1 MSAETD
7 DWQRLDRRML
17 LVNPVQ
23 ELVKFLPALL
33 GLLVAG
39 TAIGGRG
46 WQLIAVAVPVVLG
59 VVRYLTTRFRVAE
72 GRVELRRGLLNRRTL
87 AVPVDRVRTVDL
99 TAGPVHR
106 LLGLVTVRIG
116 TGTASS
122 RDEDS
127 LDLDG
132 LPGAAART
140 LRAALLSAGG
150 PSAGDPDDGAPEP
163 APTAHTVLRLD
174 PSWARYAPL
183 TGTGLVLLAGVVG
196 GAFQLATT
204 LGLEL
209 TLRAEDLPGTDL
221 PVAGWLAVV
230 AGLLVVLL
238 VVSALAV
245 AAYLLTSWGLVLTHR
260 PGAWHLVRGLLTTRE
275 TTLDEGRVA
284 GVVLHEPVGLRLA
297 GAAHLSAIVTGL
309 DRSNPGS
316 ATLVPPA
323 PARVASGVGA
333 AVVGTP
339 APLTAPLVAHGPAA
353 TRRRWSRALGP
364 AALLSALGVLAWL
377 TLPVGRWGL
386 ALAVLALPV
395 AAGLAHDRTRSLGHA
410 LVADHLVARSGS
422 LARSREVLATRHVIG
437 WTLRDTLVQRRAGLV
452 TLTATTAGGDQQ
464 VSVHDVPEDVAV
476 RLADDAVPGL
486 LRQFLAS

>member
-1 MSAETD
+1 MNGETD
-7 DWQRLDRRML
+7 GWQRLDRRML
-17 LVNPVQ
+17 LVNPLQ

-46 WQLIAVAVPVVLG
+46 WQLLAVAVPVLLG

-122 RDEDS
+122 REEDA

-132 LPGAAART
+132 LPGATART
-140 LRAALLSAGG
+140 LRAALLRARDPLPGG
-150 PSAGDPDDGAPEP
+150 TDGVPGP

-174 PSWARYAPL
+174 PAWARYAPL

-209 TLRAEDLPGTDL
+209 SLRAEDLPGTDL

-230 AGLLVVLL
+230 AGLVVVLL

-275 TTLDEGRVA
+275 TTLDDDRVA
-284 GVVLHEPVGLRLA
+284 GVVLHEPAGLRLA

-309 DRSNPGS
+309 DRSRPGS

-323 PARVASGVGA
+323 PTAVAAGVGGE
-333 AVVGTP
+333 VVGTS
-339 APLTAPLVAHGPAA
+339 APLSAPLVAHGPAA

-364 AALLSALGVLAWL
+364 AALVAGLGVVAWL
-377 TLPVGRWGL
+377 ALPVGRWGL
-386 ALAVLALPV
+386 TLAVLALPV
-395 AAGLAHDRTRSLGHA
+395 AAVLAHDRSRALGHA
-410 LVADHLVARSGS
+410 LVEGHLVARSGS
-422 LARSREVLATRHVIG
+422 LTRAREVLATRHVIG
-437 WTLRDTLVQRRAGLV
+437 WTFRDTVIQRRAGLL

-464 VSVHDVPEDVAV
+464 VTVPDVPRGRAV
-476 RLADDAVPGL
+476 HLADDAVPGL
-486 LRQFLAS
+486 LHQFLAP

>member
-1 MSAETD
+1 MNPETG

-23 ELVKFLPALL
+23 ELIKFLPPLL
-33 GLLVAG
+33 GLLLAG
-39 TAIGGRG
+39 TAIGAQG
-46 WQLIAVAVPVVLG
+46 WQLLAVAVPVVLG

-106 LLGLVTVRIG
+106 ALGLVTVRIG

-122 RDEDS
+122 REEDA

-132 LPGAAART
+132 LPVAAART
-140 LRAALLSAGG
+140 LRATLLR
-150 PSAGDPDDGAPEP
+150 AGDPLPDEHAGVPAP

-174 PSWARYAPL
+174 PAWARYAPL

-196 GAFQLATT
+196 GAFQLAAA

-209 TLRAEDLPGTDL
+209 SLRAEDLPGTDL

-230 AGLLVVLL
+230 AGLVVLL
-238 VVSALAV
+238 VLVSALAV
-245 AAYLLTSWGLVLTHR
+245 AAYLLTSWGLVLSHR

-275 TTLDEGRVA
+275 TTLDDDRVA
-284 GVVLHEPVGLRLA
+284 GVVLHEPAGLRLA

-309 DRSNPGS
+309 DRSHPGS

-323 PARVASGVGA
+323 PAAVAARVGGEVA
-333 AVVGTP
+333 GTL
-339 APLTAPLVAHGPAA
+339 APLSVPLVAHGPAA

-364 AALLSALGVLAWL
+364 GALVAGLGILAWL

-386 ALAVLALPV
+386 TLAVLAVPV
-395 AAGLAHDRTRSLGHA
+395 AALLALDRSRALGHA
-410 LVADHLVARSGS
+410 LVEGHLVARSGS
-422 LARSREVLATRHVIG
+422 LRRAREVLATRHVIG

-464 VSVHDVPEDVAV
+464 VSIHDVPEDVAV

-486 LRQFLAS
+486 LRQFLAP